1 MSKVWCFQF
10 KQMKGAMQMGS
21 HSELFKV
28 KTLAEAMETL
38 RIYLLPFYKRVEKVP
53 LTESLNRILALDIQ
67 VEYPVPH
74 FRKSTVDGLAVRAA
88 DTFGASE
95 SMPALIQSQGEVQ
108 MGVAPI
114 ELLKPGEGM
123 LMPTGGM
130 LPDSSDAVVM
140 VEHLDDFGDGLYG
153 VTKPIAP
160 GENLI
165 DKGEDLNVGEI
176 IISQYTKIRPQEMGL
191 LAAQGIDS
199 VPVLP
204 RLKVGILSTG
214 DEIVSPE
221 VNPAPA
227 QTRDI
232 NGYTLLGQALAT
244 GAQAKY
250 YGIVKDDTT
259 QLRKTLESMLN
270 ENDVVLLSGGSS
282 VGARDYSA
290 QLIEELGEPGLLFH
304 GLALR
309 PGKPTIGGIVDGKLI
324 LGLPGHPAS
333 AMVVFD
339 CVVRPWLDASVMRT
353 LCYPEPEGTLT
364 QNLYSGTG
372 REEFVRVRLRPE
384 GDDWRVEPI
393 RGKSGLISTMV
404 QADGLVHIGLDME
417 GIEAGKRVRVSLIR

>member
-1 MSKVWCFQF
+1 
-10 KQMKGAMQMGS
+10 MGS

-38 RIYLLPFYKRVEKVP
+38 KPYLLHYYKQVEEVT
-53 LTESLNRILALDIQ
+53 LTESFNRILAQNIQ
-67 VEYPVPH
+67 VECAVPH

-95 SMPALIQSQGEVQ
+95 SMPALIKAKGEVQ
-108 MGVAPI
+108 MGIAP
-114 ELLKPGEGM
+114 LQSLKPGEGI

-130 LPDSSDAVVM
+130 LPEASDAVVM
-140 VEHLDDFGDGLYG
+140 IEHLDEFGGGLYG
-153 VTKPIAP
+153 VTKPVAP

-165 DKGEDLNVGEI
+165 DIGEDLSVGEI
-176 IISQYTKIRPQEMGL
+176 IIPQYTKIRPQEMGL
-191 LAAQGIDS
+191 LAAQGRVV

-204 RLKVGILSTG
+204 RLRVGILSTG
-214 DEIVSPE
+214 DEIVPPE

-232 NGYTLLGQALAT
+232 NGYTLLGQVLAT
-244 GAQAKY
+244 GVQAHY
-250 YGIVKDDTT
+250 YGIVKDDTELMRQT
-259 QLRKTLESMLN
+259 LKTMLK
-270 ENDVVLLSGGSS
+270 ENDMVLLSGGSS

-290 QLIEELGEPGLLFH
+290 QLIAELGDPGVLFH

-339 CVVRPWLDASVMRT
+339 AIVKPWLDASVLRAQS
-353 LCYPEPEGTLT
+353 YPEPEGILT

-372 REEFVRVRLRPE
+372 REEFVRVRLCPE
-384 GDDWRVEPI
+384 ANDWRVEPI

-404 QADGLVHIGLDME
+404 QADAFVHIGLDTE
-417 GIEAGKRVRVSLIR
+417 GIEAGKRVKIRLIR

>member
-1 MSKVWCFQF
+1 
-10 KQMKGAMQMGS
+10 MGS

-28 KTLAEAMETL
+28 KTLSEAIETL
-38 RIYLLPFYKRVEKVP
+38 WPYLQPYYKRVEEVP
-53 LTESLNRILALDIQ
+53 LMESFGRILVQHIQ
-67 VEYPVPH
+67 VECPVPH

-95 SMPALIQSQGEVQ
+95 SMPALIQSQGEIQ
-108 MGVAPI
+108 MGIAPSK
-114 ELLKPGEGM
+114 LLKPGEGM
-123 LMPTGGM
+123 LIPTGGM
-130 LPDSSDAVVM
+130 LPEGADAVVM
-140 VEHLDDFGDGLYG
+140 VEYLDDFGSELYG

-165 DKGEDLNVGEI
+165 DIGEDLIKGDVI
-176 IISQYTKIRPQEMGL
+176 IPQYTKIRPQEMGL
-191 LAAQGIDS
+191 LAALGYVK
-199 VPVLP
+199 VPVLQ
-204 RLKVGILSTG
+204 RMTVGILSTG

-221 VNPAPA
+221 VDPEPA

-232 NGYTLLGQALAT
+232 NGYTLLGQALAS

-250 YGIVKDDTT
+250 YGIVKDDPELLSQT
-259 QLRKTLESMLN
+259 LKTMLN

-282 VGARDYSA
+282 VGARDFSA

-339 CVVRPWLDASVMRT
+339 CIVRPWLDASVLRT
-353 LCYPEPEGTLT
+353 QCYPEPEGRLT

-372 REEFVRVRLRPE
+372 REEFVRVRLQPE
-384 GDDWRVEPI
+384 GEDWRVEPI

-404 QADGLVHIGLDME
+404 QADGFVHIGLDTE

>member
-1 MSKVWCFQF
+1 
-10 KQMKGAMQMGS
+10 MGS

-38 RIYLLPFYKRVEKVP
+38 RPYLLPFYERIEEVP
-53 LTESLNRILALDIQ
+53 LTESLDRILAVNIQ

-74 FRKSTVDGLAVRAA
+74 FRKSTVDGLAVRAV

-108 MGVAPI
+108 MGIAPL
-114 ELLKPGEGM
+114 ESLKPGEGM

-130 LPDSSDAVVM
+130 LPEASDAVVM
-140 VEHLDDFGDGLYG
+140 VEHLDDFGGGLYG

-165 DKGEDLNVGEI
+165 DKGEDLNLGEI

-191 LAAQGIDS
+191 LAAQGVLSI
-199 VPVLP
+199 PVLP

-244 GAQAKY
+244 GAQARY
-250 YGIVKDDTT
+250 YGIVKDETEL
-259 QLRKTLESMLN
+259 LRQTLETMLN

-282 VGARDYSA
+282 VGARDFSA
-290 QLIEELGEPGLLFH
+290 QLIEELGEPGVLFH

-339 CVVRPWLDASVMRT
+339 CVVRPWLDASVLRT
-353 LCYPEPEGTLT
+353 QSYPEPEGRLT

-372 REEFVRVRLRPE
+372 REEFVRVRLWPE

-404 QADGLVHIGLDME
+404 QADGLVHIGLDTE
-417 GIEAGKRVRVSLIR
+417 GIEAGKRVRISLIR

>member
-1 MSKVWCFQF
+1 
-10 KQMKGAMQMGS
+10 MGS

-38 RIYLLPFYKRVEKVP
+38 RPYLEPFYEQVEKIP
-53 LTESLNRILALDIQ
+53 LTESLGRILAQDIE
-67 VEYPVPH
+67 VESPVPH

-95 SMPALIQSQGEVQ
+95 SMPALIQNQGEVL
-108 MGVAPI
+108 MGLAPSGS
-114 ELLKPGEGM
+114 LKAGEGM
-123 LMPTGGM
+123 LIPTGGM
-130 LPDSSDAVVM
+130 LPGASDAVVM
-140 VEHLDDFGDGLYG
+140 VEYLDDFGDGLYG

-165 DKGEDLNVGEI
+165 DTGEDLNVGEVI
-176 IISQYTKIRPQEMGL
+176 IPKYTKVRPQEMGL
-191 LAAQGIDS
+191 LAAQGIIC

-204 RLKVGILSTG
+204 RLTVGILSTG

-232 NGYTLLGQALAT
+232 NGYTLLGQALAA
-244 GAQAKY
+244 GAQARY
-250 YGIVKDDTT
+250 YGIVKDDREL
-259 QLRKTLESMLN
+259 LRQTLKTMLK

-282 VGARDYSA
+282 VGARDFSA

-304 GLALR
+304 GLAIR
-309 PGKPTIGGIVDGKLI
+309 PGKPTIGGIVEEKLI

-339 CVVRPWLDASVMRT
+339 CLVRPWLDATAMKNQH
-353 LCYPEPEGTLT
+353 YPEPEGLLT

-372 REEFVRVRLRPE
+372 REEFVRVRLVPE
-384 GDDWRVEPI
+384 RDDWRVEPI

-404 QADGLVHIGLDME
+404 QADGFVHIGLNTE
-417 GIEAGKRVRVSLIR
+417 GIEAGKRVKVSLIR